1 MAKYGL
7 TAGLGKKTEKGTRI
21 TEEIQ
26 RRAAADI
33 AVNMIIKED
42 NAEAIANAMNAAIA
56 KALEQIGLAAERFAK
71 TETPV
76 DTGRLRNSITHALD
90 LEDESV
96 YVGTNVEYAP
106 YVELGA
112 RGRSGKKMLTH
123 AAQNHGDYYR
133 KICEDALENA

>member
-7 TAGLGKKTEKGTRI
+7 TAALGRRTSKGTLI
-21 TEEIQ
+21 TEDIQ
-26 RRAAADI
+26 RRAAADQSL
-33 AVNMIIKED
+33 ALIIKED
-42 NAEAIANAMNAAIA
+42 NTEQIENAIDKAIA

-76 DTGRLRNSITHALD
+76 DTGRLRNSITHVLD

-96 YVGTNVEYAP
+96 YIGTNVEYAP

-133 KICEDALENA
+133 GLLEKALKNG